1 MQSPFTL
8 KIQVVLLFWAAHGT
22 QPEPQLQVVP
32 GAFLAPGRKLG
43 VCGACPAPRGALL
56 GAGTVLGSEMGRWKA
71 GAVGDGRAQLLLA
84 GKASPVPPGRLCP
97 HC

>member
-43 VCGACPAPRGALL
+43 VCGASLHPRVLCW
-56 GAGTVLGSEMGRWKA
+56 VLGPCW
-71 GAVGDGRAQLLLA
+71 AQ
-84 GKASPVPPGRLCP
+84 R
-97 HC
+97 